1 MYSYIF
7 FGLMMVG
14 IFSIIENLR
23 NGNGFSNI
31 RMYIILFLS
40 FITINSFLDFLSEFG
55 YEFKLLESIIGLS
68 ALISF
73 INLFY
78 FIANRKIPKAVIVLE
93 CLIFVFFIITYIFG
107 YYSILITRG
116 NLLIEISII
125 DKIKFFIKAA
135 FVLFSMCYNIFI
147 IYKNTDH
154 DNMYQVKIK
163 KWSIF
168 VIVLF
173 CFVITFQIIGI
184 LIYFRKV
191 AIPTFDSRA
200 AISFVRLLLILFI
213 LFRPKFLNE
222 SGYKVKI
229 NKIIGTKNYLSVS
242 NFELLFYANSYFLNA
257 NANLEDFALK
267 LNKTKGEVSAFI
279 KDQFNDSF
287 SEILN
292 KNRVTY
298 FKELLNSKQYES
310 FTIEALSEMSGFS
323 NRQAMYVAFKK
334 YEGCTP
340 SEYIENL

>member
-23 NGNGFSNI
+23 NGHGFSNI

-40 FITINSFLDFLSEFG
+40 FITINSFLDLLSEFG
-55 YEFKLLESIIGLS
+55 YDFKLLESIIGLS

-93 CLIFVFFIITYIFG
+93 CLMFVFFIITYIFG
-107 YYSILITRG
+107 YYSTSITSG
-116 NLLIEISII
+116 NLLIEISVI
-125 DKIKFFIKAA
+125 DKIKFLIKVA
-135 FVLFSMCYNIFI
+135 FYSISMCYNIFI
-147 IYKNTDH
+147 IYKNTDN
-154 DNMYQVKIK
+154 DNLYQVKIK
-163 KWSIF
+163 NWSIF
-168 VIVLF
+168 LIVLF
-173 CFVITFQIIGI
+173 FIAVSVQITGL
-184 LIYFRKV
+184 LIYYKKL
-191 AIPTFDSRA
+191 ATPLFDSRA
-200 AISFVRLLLILFI
+200 VVSLVRFVLLLFI

-222 SGYKVKI
+222 SGYSAKI

-340 SEYIENL
+340 SEYIDNL

>member
-23 NGNGFSNI
+23 NGYGFSNI

-40 FITINSFLDFLSEFG
+40 FITISSFLDFLSEFG
-55 YEFKLLESIIGLS
+55 YDFKLLESIIGLS

-93 CLIFVFFIITYIFG
+93 CVIFIFFTTTYIFG
-107 YYSILITRG
+107 YYSIFIING
-116 NLLIEISII
+116 NFLIEISLF
-125 DKIKFFIKAA
+125 DKIKFFIKVA
-135 FVLFSMCYNIFI
+135 FYLISMSYNIYI
-147 IYKNTDH
+147 IYKNTDI
-154 DNMYQVKIK
+154 DNLYQVKIK
-163 KWSIF
+163 KWIIF
-168 VIVLF
+168 LIVLF
-173 CFVITFQIIGI
+173 FIAISVQITGI
-184 LIYFRKV
+184 LAYYKKL
-191 AIPTFDSRA
+191 AIPLFDSRA
-200 AISFVRLLLILFI
+200 VFSLVRLLLLLFI

-222 SGYKVKI
+222 SGYSAKI
-229 NKIIGTKNYLSVS
+229 TKIISSKNNLSVS
-242 NFELLFYANSYFLNA
+242 NFELLFFANSYFLNA

-267 LNKTKGEVSAFI
+267 LNKSKGEVSAFI

-340 SEYIENL
+340 SDYIDNL

>member
-1 MYSYIF
+1 
-7 FGLMMVG
+7 MVG

-23 NGNGFSNI
+23 NGRGFSNI

-40 FITINSFLDFLSEFG
+40 FITINSFLDFVSEFG
-55 YEFKLLESIIGLS
+55 YDFKLLESIIGLS

-93 CLIFVFFIITYIFG
+93 CVIFIFFTTTYIFG
-107 YYSILITRG
+107 YYSIFIING
-116 NLLIEISII
+116 NFLIEISLF
-125 DKIKFFIKAA
+125 DKIKFFIKVA
-135 FVLFSMCYNIFI
+135 FYLISMSYNIYI
-147 IYKNTDH
+147 IYKNTDI
-154 DNMYQVKIK
+154 DNLYQVKIK
-163 KWSIF
+163 KWIIF
-168 VIVLF
+168 LIVLF
-173 CFVITFQIIGI
+173 FIAISVQITGI
-184 LIYFRKV
+184 LAYYKKL
-191 AIPTFDSRA
+191 AIPLFDSRA
-200 AISFVRLLLILFI
+200 VLSLVRLLLLLFI

-222 SGYKVKI
+222 SGYSAK
-229 NKIIGTKNYLSVS
+229 GTKVTSFRNYLSVS
-242 NFELLFYANSYFLNA
+242 NFELLFYGNSYFLNA

-340 SEYIENL
+340 SDYIDNL

>member
-23 NGNGFSNI
+23 NGRGFSNI

-40 FITINSFLDFLSEFG
+40 FITINSFLDFLFEFG
-55 YEFKLLESIIGLS
+55 YDFKLLKSIIGLS
-68 ALISF
+68 GLISF

-93 CLIFVFFIITYIFG
+93 CIIFIFFTTTYIFG
-107 YYSILITRG
+107 YYSISIING
-116 NLLIEISII
+116 NFLIEISVF
-125 DKIKFFIKAA
+125 DKIKFFIKVA
-135 FVLFSMCYNIFI
+135 FYLISMSYNIYI
-147 IYKNTDH
+147 IYKNTDI
-154 DNMYQVKIK
+154 DNLYQVKIK
-163 KWSIF
+163 KWIIF
-168 VIVLF
+168 LIVLF
-173 CFVITFQIIGI
+173 FIAISVQITGI
-184 LIYFRKV
+184 LAYYKKL
-191 AIPTFDSRA
+191 AIPLFDSRA
-200 AISFVRLLLILFI
+200 VFSLVRLLLLLFI

-222 SGYKVKI
+222 SGYSVKI
-229 NKIIGTKNYLSVS
+229 TKIISSKNNLSVS
-242 NFELLFYANSYFLNA
+242 NFELLFFANNYFLNA

-340 SEYIENL
+340 SDYIDNL

>member
-23 NGNGFSNI
+23 NGHGFSNI

-40 FITINSFLDFLSEFG
+40 FITISSFLDFLSEFG
-55 YEFKLLESIIGLS
+55 YDFKLLESIIGLS

-93 CLIFVFFIITYIFG
+93 CVIFIFFTTTYIFG
-107 YYSILITRG
+107 YYSTSIISG
-116 NLLIEISII
+116 NLLLKISLL
-125 DKIKFFIKAA
+125 DKIKFFIKVA
-135 FVLFSMCYNIFI
+135 FYSISMSYNIFI
-147 IYKNTDH
+147 IYRNTDI
-154 DNMYQVKIK
+154 DNLYQVKIK
-163 KWSIF
+163 NWSIF
-168 VIVLF
+168 LIVLF
-173 CFVITFQIIGI
+173 LIAIFVQITGL
-184 LIYFRKV
+184 LIYYKNV
-191 AIPTFDSRA
+191 AIPLFDSRA
-200 AISFVRLLLILFI
+200 VVSLVRFVLLLFI

-222 SGYKVKI
+222 SGYIAKI

-242 NFELLFYANSYFLNA
+242 NFELLFHTNSYFLNA

-267 LNKTKGEVSAFI
+267 LNKSKGEVSAFI

-340 SEYIENL
+340 SDYIDNL

>member
-55 YEFKLLESIIGLS
+55 YDFKLLESIVGLS

-78 FIANRKIPKAVIVLE
+78 FIANRKIPKAVIILE
-93 CLIFVFFIITYIFG
+93 CLMFVFFIITYIFG
-107 YYSILITRG
+107 YYSASIIGG
-116 NLLIEISII
+116 NFVNHISLI
-125 DKIKFFIKAA
+125 DKIKFFIKAP
-135 FVLFSMCYNIFI
+135 FVLISMSSNIFI

-163 KWSIF
+163 NWSIF

-173 CFVITFQIIGI
+173 CFVITMQITGL

-242 NFELLFYANSYFLNA
+242 NFELLFYANSYFLNT

-340 SEYIENL
+340 SEYIDNL

>member
-1 MYSYIF
+1 
-7 FGLMMVG
+7 MMVG

-23 NGNGFSNI
+23 NGHGFSNI

-55 YEFKLLESIIGLS
+55 YDFKFLESIIGLS

-78 FIANRKIPKAVIVLE
+78 FIANRKIPKVIIVFE
-93 CLIFVFFIITYIFG
+93 CLMFVFFIITYIFG
-107 YYSILITRG
+107 YYSTSIIGG
-116 NLLIEISII
+116 NFVNHISLI
-125 DKIKFFIKAA
+125 DKIKFFIKAP
-135 FVLFSMCYNIFI
+135 FVLISMSCNIFI

-163 KWSIF
+163 NWSIF

-173 CFVITFQIIGI
+173 CFVITIQATGL

-340 SEYIENL
+340 SEYIDNS

>member
-1 MYSYIF
+1 MYSYIY

-23 NGNGFSNI
+23 NGHGFSNI

-55 YEFKLLESIIGLS
+55 YDFKLLKSIIGLS
-68 ALISF
+68 ALMSF

-78 FIANRKIPKAVIVLE
+78 FIANRKIPKVIIALE
-93 CLIFVFFIITYIFG
+93 CTIYIFFIISYIFG
-107 YYSILITRG
+107 YYSINTFNG
-116 NLLIEISII
+116 NLENELGLI
-125 DKIKFFIKAA
+125 DRIKFFIKTA
-135 FVLFSMCYNIFI
+135 FVLISISYNIYI
-147 IYKNTDH
+147 IHRNTDN
-154 DNMYQVKIK
+154 DNLYQIKIK
-163 KWSIF
+163 NWSIF
-168 VIVLF
+168 IIVLF
-173 CFVITFQIIGI
+173 CMAITIQITG
-184 LIYFRKV
+184 LLMYYKKV
-191 AIPTFDSRA
+191 AIPIFDSRA
-200 AISFVRLLLILFI
+200 IVSLVRFLLLLFI

-222 SGYKVKI
+222 SGYTAKI
-229 NKIIGTKNYLSVS
+229 NKMISTKNYLSVS
-242 NFELLFYANSYFLNA
+242 NFELLFHANSYFLNA

-287 SEILN
+287 SDILN

-298 FKELLNSKQYES
+298 FKELLHSKQYES

>member
-1 MYSYIF
+1 
-7 FGLMMVG
+7 MVG
-14 IFSIIENLR
+14 IFSIIENFR
-23 NGNGFSNI
+23 NGHGFSNI

-55 YEFKLLESIIGLS
+55 YDFKLLESIIGLC

-78 FIANRKIPKAVIVLE
+78 FIANRKIPKTVIVLE
-93 CLIFVFFIITYIFG
+93 CLMFVFFIITYIFG
-107 YYSILITRG
+107 YYSINTFNRNLI
-116 NLLIEISII
+116 NEISFI
-125 DKIKFFIKAA
+125 DRLKFFIKAA
-135 FVLFSMCYNIFI
+135 FVLISISYNIFI
-147 IYKNTDH
+147 IYKNTDN
-154 DNMYQVKIK
+154 DNLYQVKIK
-163 KWSIF
+163 NWSIF

-173 CFVITFQIIGI
+173 CISITINISG
-184 LIYFRKV
+184 LLMYYKKV
-191 AIPTFDSRA
+191 SIPAFDSRA
-200 AISFVRLLLILFI
+200 VISFVRLLLLLFV

-222 SGYKVKI
+222 SGYTAKI

-334 YEGCTP
+334 HEGCTP
-340 SEYIENL
+340 SEYIDNL

>member
-1 MYSYIF
+1 
-7 FGLMMVG
+7 MVG

-23 NGNGFSNI
+23 NGRGFSNI

-40 FITINSFLDFLSEFG
+40 FITINSFLDFLFEFG
-55 YEFKLLESIIGLS
+55 YDFKLLKSIIGLS
-68 ALISF
+68 GLISF

-93 CLIFVFFIITYIFG
+93 CIIFIFFTTTYIFG
-107 YYSILITRG
+107 YYSISIISG
-116 NLLIEISII
+116 NLFLEKSLL
-125 DKIKFFIKAA
+125 DKIKFFIKVA
-135 FVLFSMCYNIFI
+135 FYSISMSYNIYI
-147 IYKNTDH
+147 IYRNTDI
-154 DNMYQVKIK
+154 DNLYQVKIK
-163 KWSIF
+163 NWSIF
-168 VIVLF
+168 LIVLF
-173 CFVITFQIIGI
+173 LIAILVQITGL
-184 LIYFRKV
+184 LIYYKKV
-191 AIPTFDSRA
+191 ATPLFDSRA
-200 AISFVRLLLILFI
+200 VVSLVRFVLLLFI

-222 SGYKVKI
+222 SGYSAKI
-229 NKIIGTKNYLSVS
+229 TKIISSKKNLSVS
-242 NFELLFYANSYFLNA
+242 NFELLFFANTYFLNA

-340 SEYIENL
+340 SDYIDNL

>member
-23 NGNGFSNI
+23 NGYGFSNI

-40 FITINSFLDFLSEFG
+40 FITISSFLDFLSEFG
-55 YEFKLLESIIGLS
+55 YDFKILESIIGLS

-93 CLIFVFFIITYIFG
+93 CVIFIFFTTTYIFG
-107 YYSILITRG
+107 YYSIFIING
-116 NLLIEISII
+116 NFLIEISLF
-125 DKIKFFIKAA
+125 DKIKFFIKVA
-135 FVLFSMCYNIFI
+135 FYLISMSYNIYI
-147 IYKNTDH
+147 IYKNTDI
-154 DNMYQVKIK
+154 DNLYQVKIK
-163 KWSIF
+163 KWIIF
-168 VIVLF
+168 LIVLF
-173 CFVITFQIIGI
+173 FIAISVQITGI
-184 LIYFRKV
+184 LAYYKKL
-191 AIPTFDSRA
+191 AIPLFDSRA
-200 AISFVRLLLILFI
+200 VVSLVRLLLLLFI

-222 SGYKVKI
+222 SGYSAK
-229 NKIIGTKNYLSVS
+229 GTKVTSFRNYLSVS
-242 NFELLFYANSYFLNA
+242 NFELLFYGNSYFLNA

-340 SEYIENL
+340 SDYIDNL

>member
-23 NGNGFSNI
+23 NGHGFSNI

-40 FITINSFLDFLSEFG
+40 FITINSFLDLLSEFG
-55 YEFKLLESIIGLS
+55 YDFKLLESIIGLC

-78 FIANRKIPKAVIVLE
+78 FIANRKIPKTVIVLE
-93 CLIFVFFIITYIFG
+93 CLMFVFFIITYIFG
-107 YYSILITRG
+107 YYSINTFNRNLI
-116 NLLIEISII
+116 NEISFI
-125 DKIKFFIKAA
+125 DRLKFFIKAA
-135 FVLFSMCYNIFI
+135 FVLISISYNIFI
-147 IYKNTDH
+147 IYKNTDN
-154 DNMYQVKIK
+154 DNLYQVKIK
-163 KWSIF
+163 NWSIF

-173 CFVITFQIIGI
+173 CISITINISG
-184 LIYFRKV
+184 LLMYYKKV
-191 AIPTFDSRA
+191 SIPAFDSRA
-200 AISFVRLLLILFI
+200 VISFVRLLLLLFV

-222 SGYKVKI
+222 SGYTAKI

-334 YEGCTP
+334 HEGCTP
-340 SEYIENL
+340 SEYIDNL

>member
-14 IFSIIENLR
+14 IFSIIENMR
-23 NGNGFSNI
+23 NGRGFSNI

-40 FITINSFLDFLSEFG
+40 FITMNSFLDFLSEFG
-55 YEFKLLESIIGLS
+55 YDFKLLESIIGLS

-78 FIANRKIPKAVIVLE
+78 FIANRKIPKVVIVLE
-93 CLIFVFFIITYIFG
+93 CLIFIFFTTTYIFG
-107 YYSILITRG
+107 YYSTAKTGG
-116 NLLIEISII
+116 NLLIEISLI
-125 DKIKFFIKAA
+125 DRLKFFIKAA
-135 FVLFSMCYNIFI
+135 FVLISISYNIFI
-147 IYKNTDH
+147 IYRNTD
-154 DNMYQVKIK
+154 NNNLYQVKIK
-163 KWSIF
+163 RWSIF
-168 VIVLF
+168 IILLLFISITIQITVL
-173 CFVITFQIIGI
+173 
-184 LIYFRKV
+184 LIYYNKV
-191 AIPTFDSRA
+191 AIPLFDSRA
-200 AISFVRLLLILFI
+200 VVSLVRFVLLLFI

-222 SGYKVKI
+222 SGYSSKI
-229 NKIIGTKNYLSVS
+229 NKIFSTKNNLSVS
-242 NFELLFYANSYFLNA
+242 NFELLFFANTYFLNA

-267 LNKTKGEVSAFI
+267 LNKTKGEVNAFI

-334 YEGCTP
+334 YEGSTP
-340 SEYIENL
+340 SDYIDNL

>member
-1 MYSYIF
+1 
-7 FGLMMVG
+7 MMVG

-23 NGNGFSNI
+23 NGHGFSNI

-40 FITINSFLDFLSEFG
+40 FITINSFLDLLSEFG
-55 YEFKLLESIIGLS
+55 YDFKLLESIIGLC

-78 FIANRKIPKAVIVLE
+78 FIANRKIPKTVIVLE
-93 CLIFVFFIITYIFG
+93 CLMFVFFIITYIFG
-107 YYSILITRG
+107 YYSINTFNRNLI
-116 NLLIEISII
+116 NEISFI
-125 DKIKFFIKAA
+125 DRLKFFIKAA
-135 FVLFSMCYNIFI
+135 FVLISISYNIFI
-147 IYKNTDH
+147 IYKNTDN
-154 DNMYQVKIK
+154 DNLYQVKIK
-163 KWSIF
+163 NWSIF

-173 CFVITFQIIGI
+173 CISITINISG
-184 LIYFRKV
+184 LLMYYKKV
-191 AIPTFDSRA
+191 SIPAFDSRA
-200 AISFVRLLLILFI
+200 VISFVRLLLLLFV

-222 SGYKVKI
+222 SGYTAKI

-334 YEGCTP
+334 HEGCTP
-340 SEYIENL
+340 SEYIDNL

>member
-23 NGNGFSNI
+23 NGYGFSNI
-31 RMYIILFLS
+31 RIYIILFLS
-40 FITINSFLDFLSEFG
+40 FITINSFLDFISEFG
-55 YEFKLLESIIGLS
+55 YDFKLLESIIGLC

-93 CLIFVFFIITYIFG
+93 CLIFVFFVITYFFG
-107 YYSILITRG
+107 YYSINTFNRNLI
-116 NLLIEISII
+116 NEISFI
-125 DKIKFFIKAA
+125 DRLKFFIKAA
-135 FVLFSMCYNIFI
+135 FVLISISYNIFI
-147 IYKNTDH
+147 IYRNTDN
-154 DNMYQVKIK
+154 DNLYQVKIK
-163 KWSIF
+163 NWSIF

-173 CFVITFQIIGI
+173 CISITINITG
-184 LIYFRKV
+184 LLMYYKKV
-191 AIPTFDSRA
+191 SIPAFDSRA
-200 AISFVRLLLILFI
+200 VISFVRLLLLLFV

-222 SGYKVKI
+222 SGYTVKI

-242 NFELLFYANSYFLNA
+242 NFELLFYANSYFLNG

-334 YEGCTP
+334 HEGCTP
-340 SEYIENL
+340 SEYIDNL

>member
-14 IFSIIENLR
+14 IFSIIENMR
-23 NGNGFSNI
+23 NGRGFSNI

-55 YEFKLLESIIGLS
+55 YDFKLLESIIGLS
-68 ALISF
+68 AFISF
-73 INLFY
+73 INLFF
-78 FIANRKIPKAVIVLE
+78 FIANRKIPKAIIALE
-93 CLIFVFFIITYIFG
+93 CVIFIFFITTYIFG
-107 YYSILITRG
+107 YYSTSITSG
-116 NLLIEISII
+116 NHIIEISLI
-125 DKIKFFIKAA
+125 DKIKFFIKTA
-135 FVLFSMCYNIFI
+135 FYLFSMSYNIYT
-147 IYKNTDH
+147 IYKNTDY
-154 DNMYQVKIK
+154 DNLYQVKIK
-163 KWSIF
+163 NWSIF
-168 VIVLF
+168 LIVLF
-173 CFVITFQIIGI
+173 LIAIFVQITGF
-184 LIYFRKV
+184 LIYYKKV
-191 AIPTFDSRA
+191 ATPLFDSRA
-200 AISFVRLLLILFI
+200 IISLVRFVLLLFI

-222 SGYKVKI
+222 SGYSPKV
-229 NKIIGTKNYLSVS
+229 TKVTSFRNYLSVS

-334 YEGCTP
+334 HEGCTP
-340 SEYIENL
+340 SEYIDNL

>member
-7 FGLMMVG
+7 FGLMMLG
-14 IFSIIENLR
+14 IFSIIENMR
-23 NGNGFSNI
+23 NGRGFSNI

-40 FITINSFLDFLSEFG
+40 FITISSFLDFLSEFG
-55 YEFKLLESIIGLS
+55 YDFKLLESIIGLS

-93 CLIFVFFIITYIFG
+93 CVIFIFFTTTYIFG
-107 YYSILITRG
+107 YYSIFIING
-116 NLLIEISII
+116 NFLIEISLF
-125 DKIKFFIKAA
+125 DKIKFFIKVA
-135 FVLFSMCYNIFI
+135 FYLISMSYNIYI
-147 IYKNTDH
+147 IYKNTDI
-154 DNMYQVKIK
+154 DNLYQVKIK
-163 KWSIF
+163 KWIIF
-168 VIVLF
+168 LIVLF
-173 CFVITFQIIGI
+173 FIAISVQITGI
-184 LIYFRKV
+184 LAYYKKL
-191 AIPTFDSRA
+191 AIPLFDSRA
-200 AISFVRLLLILFI
+200 VFSLVRLLLLLFI

-222 SGYKVKI
+222 SGYSAK
-229 NKIIGTKNYLSVS
+229 GTKVTSFRNYLSVS
-242 NFELLFYANSYFLNA
+242 NFELLFYGNSYFLNA

-340 SEYIENL
+340 SDYIDNL

>member
-23 NGNGFSNI
+23 NGYGFSNI

-40 FITINSFLDFLSEFG
+40 FITISSFLDFLSEFG
-55 YEFKLLESIIGLS
+55 YDFKLLESIIGLS

-93 CLIFVFFIITYIFG
+93 CVIFIFFTTTYIFG
-107 YYSILITRG
+107 YYSIFIING
-116 NLLIEISII
+116 NFLIEISLF
-125 DKIKFFIKAA
+125 DKIKFFIKVA
-135 FVLFSMCYNIFI
+135 FYLISMSYNIYI
-147 IYKNTDH
+147 IYKNTDI
-154 DNMYQVKIK
+154 DNLYQVKIK
-163 KWSIF
+163 KWIIF
-168 VIVLF
+168 LIVLF
-173 CFVITFQIIGI
+173 FIAISVQITGI
-184 LIYFRKV
+184 LAYYKKL
-191 AIPTFDSRA
+191 AIPLFDSRA
-200 AISFVRLLLILFI
+200 VLSLVRLLLLLFI

-222 SGYKVKI
+222 SGYSAKI
-229 NKIIGTKNYLSVS
+229 TKIISSKNNLSVS
-242 NFELLFYANSYFLNA
+242 NFELLFFANSYFLNA

-340 SEYIENL
+340 SDYIDNL

>member
-23 NGNGFSNI
+23 NGHGFSNI

-40 FITINSFLDFLSEFG
+40 FITISSFLDFLSEFG
-55 YEFKLLESIIGLS
+55 YDFKILESIIGLS

-93 CLIFVFFIITYIFG
+93 CVIFIFFTTTYIFG
-107 YYSILITRG
+107 YYSIFIING
-116 NLLIEISII
+116 NFLIEISLF
-125 DKIKFFIKAA
+125 DKIKFFIKVA
-135 FVLFSMCYNIFI
+135 FYLISMSYNIYI
-147 IYKNTDH
+147 IYKNTDI
-154 DNMYQVKIK
+154 DNLYQVKIK
-163 KWSIF
+163 KWIIF
-168 VIVLF
+168 LIVLF
-173 CFVITFQIIGI
+173 FIAISVQITGI
-184 LIYFRKV
+184 LAYYKKLD
-191 AIPTFDSRA
+191 IPLFDSRA
-200 AISFVRLLLILFI
+200 VLSLVRLLLLLFI

-222 SGYKVKI
+222 SGYSAKI
-229 NKIIGTKNYLSVS
+229 TKIISSKNNLSVS
-242 NFELLFYANSYFLNA
+242 NFELLFFANSYFLNA

-340 SEYIENL
+340 SDYIDNL

>member
-23 NGNGFSNI
+23 NGHGFSNI

-55 YEFKLLESIIGLS
+55 YDFKLLESIIALS

-78 FIANRKIPKAVIVLE
+78 FIANRKIPKAVIVFE
-93 CLIFVFFIITYIFG
+93 CIMYVFFIITYIFS
-107 YYSILITRG
+107 YYSTSIIGG
-116 NLLIEISII
+116 NFVNDISLI

-135 FVLFSMCYNIFI
+135 FVLISMSCNIFI
-147 IYKNTDH
+147 IYKNTDY
-154 DNMYQVKIK
+154 DNMYQIRIK
-163 KWSIF
+163 NWSIF

-173 CFVITFQIIGI
+173 CFVITIQITV
-184 LIYFRKV
+184 LLMYFRKV
-191 AIPTFDSRA
+191 SIPTFDSRA

-222 SGYKVKI
+222 SGYTAKI

-257 NANLEDFALK
+257 NANLEDLALK

-340 SEYIENL
+340 SEYIDNL

>member
-23 NGNGFSNI
+23 NGHGFSNL

-40 FITINSFLDFLSEFG
+40 FITINSFLDFISEFG
-55 YEFKLLESIIGLS
+55 YDFKLLESIIGLC

-78 FIANRKIPKAVIVLE
+78 FIANRKVPKAVIVLE
-93 CLIFVFFIITYIFG
+93 CLIFVFFVITYFFG
-107 YYSILITRG
+107 YYSINSFNG
-116 NLLIEISII
+116 NLINEISFI
-125 DKIKFFIKAA
+125 DRLKFFIKAA
-135 FVLFSMCYNIFI
+135 FVLISISYNIFI
-147 IYKNTDH
+147 IYKNTDN
-154 DNMYQVKIK
+154 DNLYQVKIK
-163 KWSIF
+163 NWSIF
-168 VIVLF
+168 LIVLF
-173 CFVITFQIIGI
+173 FIAVSVQITG
-184 LIYFRKV
+184 LLMYYKKV
-191 AIPTFDSRA
+191 SIPAFDSRA
-200 AISFVRLLLILFI
+200 VIAFVRLLLLLFV

-222 SGYKVKI
+222 SGYTAKI
-229 NKIIGTKNYLSVS
+229 NKIIGIKNYLSVS

-334 YEGCTP
+334 HEGCTP
-340 SEYIENL
+340 SEYIDNL

>member
-14 IFSIIENLR
+14 IFSIIENLK
-23 NGNGFSNI
+23 NGHGFSNI
-31 RMYIILFLS
+31 KIYIILFLS

-55 YEFKLLESIIGLS
+55 YDFKLLKSIIGLS

-78 FIANRKIPKAVIVLE
+78 FIANRKIPKAVILFE
-93 CLIFVFFIITYIFG
+93 CVMYISFIITYIFG
-107 YYSILITRG
+107 YYSTSTIGG
-116 NLLIEISII
+116 NFVNNIGLI

-135 FVLFSMCYNIFI
+135 FLWISMAYNIFI
-147 IYKNTDH
+147 IYKNTD
-154 DNMYQVKIK
+154 NNNLYQVKIK
-163 KWSIF
+163 NWSIF
-168 VIVLF
+168 IIILF
-173 CFVITFQIIGI
+173 CIAITIQIAVI
-184 LIYFRKV
+184 LMYYKKV
-191 AIPTFDSRA
+191 TIPTFDSRA
-200 AISFVRLLLILFI
+200 IISLVRFVLLLFV

-222 SGYKVKI
+222 SGYIVKI
-229 NKIIGTKNYLSVS
+229 NKIIATKSYLSVS

-267 LNKTKGEVSAFI
+267 LNKTKGEVIAFI

-340 SEYIENL
+340 SEYIVNL